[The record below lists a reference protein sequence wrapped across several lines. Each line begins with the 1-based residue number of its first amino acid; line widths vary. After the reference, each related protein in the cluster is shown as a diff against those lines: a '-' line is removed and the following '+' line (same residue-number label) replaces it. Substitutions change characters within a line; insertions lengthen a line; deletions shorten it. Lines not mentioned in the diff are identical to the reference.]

1 MASTKELFVKNLAQ
15 TTDFPLALEM
25 TRAEGNFIYD
35 KDGKKYLDLISGI
48 SVSNIGHC
56 NPMVVKAVQE
66 QVEKYM
72 HLMVYGEYIQSPQIN
87 LSQALLAVLGKPF
100 ESVYLVNSGSE
111 AIEGALKTAKKFTGR
126 QEVISYKN
134 AYHGSSHGALSLMG
148 NEEFKGN
155 FRPLLPGIKQIEF
168 NDESQFSE
176 ITEKTAAVFIEPIQG
191 EAGYIPPRKGYLKK
205 LRNHCNQTGTLL
217 VFDEIQTG
225 FGRTGTYFAFQRE
238 EVVPDI
244 IVLAK
249 GMGGGMPIGAFVTQK
264 KIMDSLKENPILG
277 HITTF
282 GGHPVCCA
290 AALANIEFLNSTD
303 YITSVDSKSEL
314 FVKNL
319 NHPEIKKVSGRG
331 FMISV
336 EMESF
341 ERLKEVID
349 LCIERG
355 LITDWFLFND
365 RCMRIAPP
373 LTITE
378 EEILWACQTIK
389 SCIDDTAQ

>member
-25 TRAEGNFIYD
+25 TRAEGNFIFD

-87 LSQALLAVLGKPF
+87 LSQALLNVLGKPF
-100 ESVYLVNSGSE
+100 ESVYFVNSGSE
-111 AIEGALKTAKKFTGR
+111 AIEGALKVAKKFTGR
-126 QEVISYKN
+126 GEVISFKN

-155 FRPLLPGIKQIEF
+155 FRPLLPGIVQIDF
-168 NDESQFSE
+168 NDESQFSL

-191 EAGYIPPRKGYLKK
+191 EAGYKAPRKGYLKK
-205 LRNHCNQTGTLL
+205 LRERCDQTGTLL

-225 FGRTGTYFAFQRE
+225 FGRTGTFFAFQRE
-238 EVVPDI
+238 EVIPDI
-244 IVLAK
+244 ITLAK
-249 GMGGGMPIGAFVTQK
+249 GMGGGMPIGTFVTRK
-264 KIMDSLKENPILG
+264 EIMDSLKENPILG

-290 AALANIEFLNSTD
+290 AALANIEFLNTSNL
-303 YITSVDSKSEL
+303 ITSVDEKAEI
-314 FVKNL
+314 FKNQL
-319 NHPEIKKVSGRG
+319 KHPEILEVSGRG

-336 EMESF
+336 EMKSF

-378 EEILWACQTIK
+378 EEIHWACQTILD
-389 SCIDDTAQ
+389 CINDTAR